1 MAEAVEETEVAVE
14 AITGATTTTTVA
26 AVEEPVM
33 EHMVIKIVAIV
44 IGAIIWAITGATIV
58 LEEEVTAAVEAVEA
72 VEATIRLKD

>member
-14 AITGATTTTTVA
+14 AITGATPPTTVA

>member
-1 MAEAVEETEVAVE
+1 
-14 AITGATTTTTVA
+14 
-26 AVEEPVM
+26 M